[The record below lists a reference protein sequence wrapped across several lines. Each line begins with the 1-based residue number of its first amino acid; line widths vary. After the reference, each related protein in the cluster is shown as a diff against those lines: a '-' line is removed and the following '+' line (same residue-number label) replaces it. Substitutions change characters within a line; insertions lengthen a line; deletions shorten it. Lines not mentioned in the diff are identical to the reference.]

1 MLIKAIFLAA
11 VLGSIAIAFV
21 IGAMVTHKRLATI
34 VAAGLGATAVIAL
47 IITVPIYLDARS
59 KGATDIKL
67 QTADIGTIIEA
78 NQTSFDVDNN
88 AEIKPGDIVVTVK
101 YGCPTCAAIKN
112 DVLDYLHTHSTGPVK
127 FVSSESK
134 VGSNILNRLNIKS
147 GPNVIYILNNNLANG
162 ASMEYLK
169 ITKTQEDGSVVFD
182 ETAFD
187 QFVALQAS
195 GA

>member
-78 NQTSFDVDNN
+78 NQTSFEVDNN

-112 DVLDYLHTHSTGPVK
+112 DVLNYLHTHSTGPVK

-147 GPNVIYILNNNLANG
+147 GPNVIYVLNNSLANG

-187 QFVALQAS
+187 QFVTLQAS